1 MREQVFLFPSN
12 THPMWGKPIGTSRDP
27 GCSPSKERRTDDG
40 TISVALA
47 ARHSDPYSGADLV
60 LWWPSLAAP
69 PAWRDRHDVYGPV
82 SATLVSVALRCVPHD
97 KIRLITSRPRRVAAP
112 AMPC

>member
-1 MREQVFLFPSN
+1 MRERVFLFPSN
-12 THPMWGKPIGTSRDP
+12 AHPIWGKAHRNLARP
-27 GCSPSKERRTDDG
+27 GVFPPNERRTDDG

>member
-1 MREQVFLFPSN
+1 M
-12 THPMWGKPIGTSRDP
+12 GKSHSEPRATGNVPLQTR
-27 GCSPSKERRTDDG
+27 GEHTYDG

-69 PAWRDRHDVYGPV
+69 PACETGTTLIWACLS
-82 SATLVSVALRCVPHD
+82 SAGVRGAL
-97 KIRLITSRPRRVAAP
+97 LRPLRQIPLDNIAP
-112 AMPC
+112 AARCRSRYALLSL